1 MLSIKKNNKPDLTIC
16 RMNCDNGLH
25 KKLDEYDLT
34 RFMNGHHT
42 NLFIGKP
49 RSGKTSLLYSLFK
62 SKKLFKK
69 VFQKIYLFQPSAS
82 RSSMTDNIFSVLPE
96 EQKFDDLTFDNLNRV
111 MEEIKLEDKTTNT
124 CIIFDDMTAY
134 LKNPD
139 IKLLMKEL
147 IFNRRHLHVSIFFLV
162 QTYKS
167 IEKDIRKLFSN
178 IFIFKVSK
186 NELETIF
193 EEIVEIDKKYIQP
206 ISSLVYDE
214 PYKYLFINLESQRF
228 FKEFDEIIINV

>member
-96 EQKFDDLTFDNLNRV
+96 EQIFIWF
-111 MEEIKLEDKTTNT
+111 
-124 CIIFDDMTAY
+124 II
-134 LKNPD
+134 N
-139 IKLLMKEL
+139 
-147 IFNRRHLHVSIFFLV
+147 NRRNGLNVFFI
-162 QTYKS
+162 Y
-167 IEKDIRKLFSN
+167 FH
-178 IFIFKVSK
+178 
-186 NELETIF
+186 
-193 EEIVEIDKKYIQP
+193 Y
-206 ISSLVYDE
+206 
-214 PYKYLFINLESQRF
+214 F
-228 FKEFDEIIINV
+228 FKNGF